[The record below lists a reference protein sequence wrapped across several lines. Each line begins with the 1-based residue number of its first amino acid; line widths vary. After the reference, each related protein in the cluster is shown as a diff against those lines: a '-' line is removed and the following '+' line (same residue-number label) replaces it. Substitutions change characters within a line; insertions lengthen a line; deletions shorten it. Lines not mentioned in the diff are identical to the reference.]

1 MTVAQEG
8 PPQIRFPRTL
18 RTVGDLYQLWRHGLA
33 LMPSVDE
40 LERRW
45 GPRWRLRS
53 ERQLFSTRKVVMDE
67 VVRLAA
73 ARGWSEEDA
82 VRELEKQRI
91 DGGNLSFDGLAR
103 QLKAARRV

>member
-1 MTVAQEG
+1 
-8 PPQIRFPRTL
+8 
-18 RTVGDLYQLWRHGLA
+18 
-33 LMPSVDE
+33 
-40 LERRW
+40 
-45 GPRWRLRS
+45 
-53 ERQLFSTRKVVMDE
+53 MDE

-73 ARGWSEEDA
+73 VRGWSEEDA